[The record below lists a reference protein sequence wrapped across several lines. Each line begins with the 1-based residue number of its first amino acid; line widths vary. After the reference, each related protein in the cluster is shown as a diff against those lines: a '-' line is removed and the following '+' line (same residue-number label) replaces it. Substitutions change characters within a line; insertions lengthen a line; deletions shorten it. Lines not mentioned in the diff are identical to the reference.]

1 MHGPATSCAGIQNA
15 GASMQRDAQKSALVG
30 VSLGVSP
37 AIGEDTMTGA
47 VQRRSA
53 EALDHVSLDIGVML
67 DSPV

>member
-1 MHGPATSCAGIQNA
+1 
-15 GASMQRDAQKSALVG
+15 MQRDAQKSALVG

-53 EALDHVSLDIGVML
+53 EARDHVSLDIGVML